1 MYLSRLGWKFRTKGH
16 AIRKVKNGYGVD
28 GFTGMKAFDK
38 MISST
43 RIDKAVRYYIT
54 NTMDEELIF
63 DATESRWTIENNLY
77 F

>member
-1 MYLSRLGWKFRTKGH
+1 
-16 AIRKVKNGYGVD
+16 
-28 GFTGMKAFDK
+28 MKAFDK